1 MSNLALFAVGCFVT
15 LLVGAAMALLVWG
28 AILDGRDEKEHQEA
42 ELRTL
47 ARSGHEQPLR
57 VIDAA

>member
-15 LLVGAAMALLVWG
+15 LLGGAAMALLVLG
-28 AILDGRDEKEHQEA
+28 AILDGRDEKERQEA
-42 ELRTL
+42 ELRAL
-47 ARSGHEQPLR
+47 ARGGREQPLR